1 MQGVFMLFAKNIFA
15 FFHGFFVQNDEG
27 KSTLSRPLAKMTGL
41 CYNKGEKPGRR
52 RAMGLYTELKTA
64 FDAGRQ
70 ILCYGMGDGADKL
83 HAVLQSRG
91 IAVAD
96 VFASDGFVRGQ
107 LFRGK
112 RVLSR
117 SEALQKYPDPIVLVA
132 FGSSL
137 PDVIETVES
146 LTKTCELRIP
156 DLPVS
161 ADEDGTLT
169 VFDEAFCAA
178 HRDELAAA
186 RALLSDEY
194 SRALFDDIVE
204 YRLTG
209 RPEPLFRRTYEG
221 NEAFTALFDYP
232 RYRAAL
238 DLGAYTG
245 DTARELFA
253 LCPRLE
259 KIIALEPDPRS
270 FKKLAACAEGE
281 PRLTALP
288 AAAWSRNEPLLFAAK
303 GNRNS
308 AAGSAGSGAKT
319 LEIPGLT
326 PDEAAGHTPIDYI
339 KYDVEGA
346 EEKALRGSAGLLAR
360 RPDLRIALYHR
371 ARDLFALPLLVN
383 ELMPGA
389 ELYLRRKKGFPA
401 WDLELFVK
409 GGN

>member
-1 MQGVFMLFAKNIFA
+1 M
-15 FFHGFFVQNDEG
+15 D
-27 KSTLSRPLAKMTGL
+27 
-41 CYNKGEKPGRR
+41 
-52 RAMGLYTELKTA
+52 LYSELQTA
-64 FDAGRQ
+64 FGAGQ
-70 ILCYGMGDGADKL
+70 PILCYGMGDGADKL
-83 HAVLQSRG
+83 HAVLEARG
-91 IAVAD
+91 VEIAD
-96 VFASDGFVRGQ
+96 TFASDGFVRGQ

-117 SEALQKYPDPIVLVA
+117 SEALTKYPDPIVLVA

-146 LTKTCELRIP
+146 LAKICDLRIP

-161 ADEDGTLT
+161 TDENGSLT
-169 VFDEAFCAA
+169 VFDEAFYES
-178 HRDELAAA
+178 HRAELAAA
-186 RALLSDEY
+186 RALLADEY

-209 RPEPLFRRTYEG
+209 RTEPLFRRTYEG
-221 NEAFTALFDYP
+221 NEAFTSLLDYP
-232 RYRAAL
+232 RYRTAL

-253 LCPRLE
+253 LCPRME
-259 KIIALEPDPRS
+259 KIVALEPDPRS
-270 FKKLAACAEGE
+270 CKKLAAYAEGE
-281 PRLTALP
+281 PRLTALH
-288 AAAWSRNEPLLFAAK
+288 AAAWDKSEPLLFAAK

-319 LEIPGLT
+319 LEIPGLP
-326 PDEAAGHTPIDYI
+326 PDEAAGGLPVDYV

-346 EEKALRGSAGLLAR
+346 EERALRGSAGLLR
-360 RPDLRIALYHR
+360 NCRPDLRVALYHR

-383 ELMPGA
+383 ESMPGA
-389 ELYLRRKKGFPA
+389 VLYLRRRKGFPA

-409 GGN
+409 GGNRK